1 MKKNIKKSVTNTK
14 PAQPAV
20 LRVVNSITPE
30 KTTLENLPARQR
42 IFY

>member
-1 MKKNIKKSVTNTK
+1 MKKNSKKSATKTK
-14 PAQPAV
+14 PTSTAV
-20 LRVVNSITPE
+20 LRVVSPITPE